1 MPLKF
6 YEEFGAFKLFMLD
19 VGLMGAMINAPAA
32 AILVKDDLFTEYKG
46 AFTELFVCMQLQ
58 SANIPTFYHFV
69 EASSIEI
76 DFAVQ
81 LSTKVY
87 PVEVKAEENVKSKSL
102 KTFIE
107 KHSELNAIRL
117 SMQPHIVQERIE
129 NIPLYAFR
137 EAFMRMYLSNNVL
150 NKN

>member
-19 VGLMGAMINAPAA
+19 VGLMGAMVNAPAA
-32 AILVKDDLFTEYKG
+32 AILVKDDLLTEYKG
-46 AFTELFVCMQLQ
+46 AFTELFVRMQLQ
-58 SANIPTFYHFV
+58 SANVPTFYHSV
-69 EASSIEI
+69 EASRIEI

-81 LSTKVY
+81 LGTKVY

-102 KTFIE
+102 KTFID

-117 SMQPHIVQERIE
+117 SMRPHIVQERIV

-137 EAFMRMYLSNNVL
+137 EAFIRM
-150 NKN
+150 KAERE